1 MSDIHKRIK
10 SFRESL
16 KVSASDLA
24 MDLGEKADRYR
35 NQESG
40 KQRVT
45 GELLKL
51 LVLRKSANAH
61 WLLTGEGQMFAGQ
74 GGSLSEEIPNQAY
87 TQSELINNQ
96 RKARIE
102 SFIEH
107 WFETMPDDDQAWLEG
122 QMKRCIT
129 EYNDFISDK
138 TIGPES
144 RKSRA

>member
-1 MSDIHKRIK
+1 MSEIK
-10 SFRESL
+10 ERLKKVREVKGLS
-16 KVSASDLA
+16 VSAFSLEI
-24 MDLGEKADRYR
+24 GEKSDRLSNMER
-35 NQESG
+35 G
-40 KQRVT
+40 KQRITSDV
-45 GELLKL
+45 LSA
-51 LVLRKSANAH
+51 LVVSYGVNAY

-107 WFETMPDDDQAWLEG
+107 WFETMPDDDQVWLEG

-138 TIGPES
+138 TIRSES